1 MILIE
6 PQLGENIG
14 MAARA
19 MANFSLTDLRLV
31 APRDGWPSK
40 EAYSAASGAT
50 WVIEG
55 ARVFADVATAVA
67 DLNYVCATTARTR
80 DSVKQVLSPQSAAG
94 EISVRI
100 ARNERCGFMFG
111 AEQSGLEN
119 DHIALCDAVVM
130 APVNPKFA
138 SLNLAQAVLIMGYE
152 WLKQQQSS
160 TLGRETE
167 FDGPAREGVQMHHTR
182 PATRGEMV
190 GFFEHLERE
199 LDASGFLRP
208 PEKRPQMVRNLR
220 NMFQRMGASEQEVRS
235 LRGVVSSLTRAH
247 RHRDKMPHSSAP
259 ILVLRWR
266 VTMVVCRQNIHE
278 GCARAGN
285 EKKFVS

>member
-1 MILIE
+1 MTADNCVNDEKTRSPAVILIE

-19 MANFSLTDLRLV
+19 MANFSLADLRLV

-50 WVIEG
+50 GVIEG
-55 ARVFADVATAVA
+55 ARVFDDVATAVA

-80 DSVKQVLSPQSAAG
+80 DLVKQVLSPQSAAR
-94 EISVRI
+94 ETSVRI
-100 ARNERCGFMFG
+100 ARNERCGIMFG

-119 DHIALCDAVVM
+119 DHIALCDVVVM

-152 WLKQQQSS
+152 WLKQQQNG

-235 LRGVVSSLTRAH
+235 LRGIVSSLTRAH
-247 RHRDKMPHSSAP
+247 RHRDKMP
-259 ILVLRWR
+259 
-266 VTMVVCRQNIHE
+266 
-278 GCARAGN
+278 
-285 EKKFVS
+285 

>member
-1 MILIE
+1 MTGIRVLSRRNHSTNSNIAPMTADNCVDEKKVGGPAVILIE

-40 EAYSAASGAT
+40 DACSAASGAT
-50 WVIEG
+50 WIIEG
-55 ARVFADVATAVA
+55 ARVFADVASAVA

-80 DSVKQVLSPQSAAG
+80 DSVKQVLSPQSAAS
-94 EISVRI
+94 EINIRI

-119 DHIALCDAVVM
+119 DHIALCDALVM

-138 SLNLAQAVLIMGYE
+138 SLNLSQAVLIMGYE
-152 WLKQQQSS
+152 WLKQQQSGA
-160 TLGRETE
+160 LGRETV
-167 FDGPAREGVQMHHTR
+167 FDGPAREGLQMHHTR
-182 PATRGEMV
+182 PATRGEMI

-247 RHRDKMPHSSAP
+247 LHRDKMP
-259 ILVLRWR
+259 
-266 VTMVVCRQNIHE
+266 
-278 GCARAGN
+278 
-285 EKKFVS
+285 